1 MHGQE
6 RTMLV
11 LTRRPGEVLR
21 IGDDIKVTVLSVRG
35 NLVRV
40 GIDAPK
46 SVPVHRQE
54 VLDRMQ
60 HERAPQAE
68 EPAGVIESAPAA

>member
-1 MHGQE
+1 
-6 RTMLV
+6 MLV
-11 LTRRPGEVLR
+11 LTRKRGETLV

-40 GIDAPK
+40 GVDAPK

-60 HERAPQAE
+60 REQPPQAE
-68 EPAGVIESAPAA
+68 EPAAALESAPAA

>member
-1 MHGQE
+1 
-6 RTMLV
+6 MLV
-11 LTRRPGEVLR
+11 LTRKPGEVLR
-21 IGDDIKVTVLSVRG
+21 IGDDIKVTILSVRG

-60 HERAPQAE
+60 REQSQLAP
-68 EPAGVIESAPAA
+68 EPAGAIARGPAV

>member
-1 MHGQE
+1 
-6 RTMLV
+6 MLV
-11 LTRRPGEVLR
+11 LTRRPGEVLL

-54 VLDRMQ
+54 VLDRMRR
-60 HERAPQAE
+60 EKS
-68 EPAGVIESAPAA
+68 ESAASAMESVASVAEDPAVAGT

>member
-1 MHGQE
+1 
-6 RTMLV
+6 MLV
-11 LTRRPGEVLR
+11 LTRKPGEVLR
-21 IGDDIKVTVLSVRG
+21 IGDDIKVTILSVRG

-60 HERAPQAE
+60 REPSQVAAE
-68 EPAGVIESAPAA
+68 AAGALGNAPAA

>member
-1 MHGQE
+1 
-6 RTMLV
+6 MLV
-11 LTRRPGEVLR
+11 LTRKPGETLL
-21 IGDDIKVTVLSVRG
+21 IGDDVKVVVLGVRG

-54 VLDRMQ
+54 VYARIQ
-60 HERAPQAE
+60 REKNQGGEEAHAPAVEAPQGASAAE
-68 EPAGVIESAPAA
+68 VA

>member
-1 MHGQE
+1 
-6 RTMLV
+6 MLV
-11 LTRRPGEVLR
+11 LTRRPGEVLL

-54 VLDRMQ
+54 VLDRMRL
-60 HERAPQAE
+60 ERAPQPE
-68 EPAGVIESAPAA
+68 EPATSLASAPAV

>member
-1 MHGQE
+1 
-6 RTMLV
+6 MLV
-11 LTRRPGEVLR
+11 LTRRAGDVLR

-54 VLDRMQ
+54 VLDRMRREQ
-60 HERAPQAE
+60 SQPAA
-68 EPAGVIESAPAA
+68 EPAGATASVPAV

>member
-1 MHGQE
+1 
-6 RTMLV
+6 MLV
-11 LTRRPGEVLR
+11 LTRKPGEVLR
-21 IGDDIKVTVLSVRG
+21 IGDDIKVTILSVRG

-60 HERAPQAE
+60 REQAPQAE
-68 EPAGVIESAPAA
+68 EPAAALESAPAA

>member
-1 MHGQE
+1 
-6 RTMLV
+6 MLV
-11 LTRRPGEVLR
+11 LTRKPGEVLR
-21 IGDDIKVTVLSVRG
+21 LGDDIKVTILSVRG

-54 VLDRMQ
+54 VLDRMR
-60 HERAPQAE
+60 HEQSQPNAAPSGAL
-68 EPAGVIESAPAA
+68 ASVRGV